1 VTGPLVTTGERI
13 ERRIVGGDW
22 LDDVAARLQAAIR
35 GVLEPP
41 LGGRLIDVLHG
52 TWLGHPLHPALTDI
66 PVGCWT
72 AAVVLDAA
80 SVLRGQGGERPA
92 AADAVSAVGVVGAL
106 AAAAAGAADW
116 SKSGTTGSR
125 VGLVHA
131 ALNVG
136 ATGLAGAGLLARR
149 RRRARLLRLAC
160 LTVATGGAWLGG
172 KLVYGESL
180 GVDHTAWQ
188 GGPEEWTDVLAAEL
202 LPEGRLVRAEVGGLP
217 VVLLRRGEEI
227 LAIGDTCSHLGG
239 PLSEGELER
248 DVVSCPWHGSRF
260 SMRDGSV
267 QHGPATFAQPCL
279 EARIREGRVEVREP
293 LPGAPL
299 S

>member
-1 VTGPLVTTGERI
+1 MTTGERV
-13 ERRIVGGDW
+13 ERQVVGGEW
-22 LDDVAARLQAAIR
+22 LDDVAARLQEAIR

-41 LGGRLIDVLHG
+41 LGGRLVDVLHG

-72 AAVVLDAA
+72 ASVVLDGA
-80 SVLRGQGGERPA
+80 SALRREAGDRPA
-92 AADAVSAVGVVGAL
+92 AADAVSAIGVVGAL

-116 SKSGTTGSR
+116 SKSGSVGRR

-131 ALNVG
+131 ALNLG
-136 ATGLAGAGLLARR
+136 ATGLAAAGLLARG
-149 RRRARLLRLAC
+149 RRARLLRLAS
-160 LTVATGGAWLGG
+160 LMVASGGAWLGG
-172 KLVYGESL
+172 KLVYGERL

-188 GGPEEWTDVLAAEL
+188 GGPREWTDVLAAGD
-202 LPEGRLVRAEVGGLP
+202 LPEQRLVRAEVGRSP
-217 VVLLRRGEEI
+217 VVLLRRGEEV
-227 LAIGDTCSHLGG
+227 LAIGETCSHLGG
-239 PLSEGELER
+239 PLSEGQFEG
-248 DVVSCPWHGSRF
+248 DVVTCPWHGSRF
-260 SMRDGSV
+260 SLRDGSV
-267 QHGPATFAQPCL
+267 RHGPATLPQPCL